1 MKAQEICLPS
11 ENETKISAP
20 PPLRITD
27 YFIQQSARVEQWLDR
42 LLPGANE
49 SPTTI
54 HEAMRYS
61 IFAGGKRLRPTLV
74 IATGE
79 VFGAEEQALLP
90 AACALEMIHTYS
102 LIHDDLPAMDN
113 DDLRRGRPTNH
124 KVYGEAMAILAG
136 DALLTQ
142 AFITLTKMR
151 GISPENQIR
160 VIAEVAEAAGTIRAL
175 IGGQVLDIENEGKP
189 ATAEELTAIHRAKTG
204 ALIRCCVRVGA
215 IIGGASESELEH
227 FTEYAEKS
235 GLAFQ
240 VADDVLDATATS
252 EELGK
257 TAGKDEAAQKATYVS
272 LYGIENA
279 RQHAEQLY
287 QEAIA
292 AVRQTGRATERLEAI
307 ARFIVERKN

>member
-1 MKAQEICLPS
+1 MKAQEICLLSEHEATLSTSQPS
-11 ENETKISAP
+11 T
-20 PPLRITD
+20 ITE
-27 YFIQQSARVEQWLDR
+27 YFTQQSARVEEWLDA
-42 LLPGANE
+42 LLPGADE
-49 SPTTI
+49 VPATI
-54 HEAMRYS
+54 HQAMRYS

-79 VFGAEEQALLP
+79 VFAAAEQALLP

-142 AFITLTKMR
+142 AFITLAKMT
-151 GISPENQIR
+151 GISAETQVR
-160 VIAEVAEAAGTIRAL
+160 VIAEVAAAAGTVKAL
-175 IGGQVLDIENEGKP
+175 IGGQVLDIENEGKLV
-189 ATAEELTAIHRAKTG
+189 TAAELTAIHRAKTG

-215 IIGGASESELEH
+215 ILGGANEDELQL
-227 FTEYAEKS
+227 FTEYAEKA

-252 EELGK
+252 AELGK
-257 TAGKDEAAQKATYVS
+257 TAGKDEAAQKATYVA
-272 LYGIENA
+272 LYGIEKA
-279 RQHAEQLY
+279 RQHAAQLC

-292 AVRQTGRATERLEAI
+292 AVRQTRRETARLEAI
-307 ARFIVERKN
+307 ARFIIERKS